1 MAKPEVKKTGLFS
14 ADDPSREGFIKIHY
28 TGSGVMPL
36 RGESVGEATNC
47 LERCNN
53 QVGPCPNYCGEHG
66 YCLVTGLTLIGD
78 MFYTCVVL
86 HSSLWL

>member
-1 MAKPEVKKTGLFS
+1 
-14 ADDPSREGFIKIHY
+14 
-28 TGSGVMPL
+28 MPL

-66 YCLVTGLTLIGD
+66 YCLVTGLTFNGD
-78 MFYTCVVL
+78 MFFTCVVL
-86 HSSLWL
+86 LM